1 MNSNRFLLKSM
12 KVNEVKIRIPDETLS
27 ALRATAF
34 SKGVSTAT
42 FMGDLILRGYLSY
55 MHTGVSE

>member
-1 MNSNRFLLKSM
+1 MQINQ
-12 KVNEVKIRIPDETLS
+12 VKIRIPDETLS